1 MTSALWAPQ
10 GGLVWVPLGA
20 LPRRKAPGTGDQGIM
35 AGLALVPTG
44 TYMFMPTLPAMQA
57 HTQIHLSA
65 EPGIR
70 LQQGSHVVAK
80 HNFACFVNVAACSH
94 LLHSCLCGSHG
105 PNLQHSAQKHLCFKH
120 RLGLPLFSDS
130 VLHMPKHQVA
140 SAHHLNFSLT
150 HNILWWQEAVSR
162 QS

>member
-1 MTSALWAPQ
+1 
-10 GGLVWVPLGA
+10 
-20 LPRRKAPGTGDQGIM
+20 M

-80 HNFACFVNVAACSH
+80 HSFACFVNVAACSH

-105 PNLQHSAQKHLCFKH
+105 PNLPMWVTWTKSAALCTKTPV
-120 RLGLPLFSDS
+120 LQTSAWSPPLLRFS
-130 VLHMPKHQVA
+130 VA
-140 SAHHLNFSLT
+140 YAQASGSERASSQLQPYT
-150 HNILWWQEAVSR
+150 
-162 QS
+162 